1 MRFDKFRLDVANQC
15 LWRGDTR
22 VSLMPKPFAVLQ
34 YLVEHPGR
42 LVTHDQLL
50 GAIWPDTYVQPEVLR
65 RYILEIRRALGDRA
79 EAPQFVRTFPKRGY
93 QFIAAV
99 TEDSPLPLRESALP
113 AAKHLVGRSAPLAG
127 LDRCLTQALE
137 GRRQVVFV
145 VGEPGIGD
153 VTIYLVRGSMRQR
166 LGMVTGLGTA
176 EFTFPWRW
184 LSQSGTSRLMAY
196 PIAGARAQLSE
207 PLIVQ
212 PGQWIKWTLEADL
225 TRSSMAVY

>member
-1 MRFDKFRLDVANQC
+1 MSAQRAARTVA
-15 LWRGDTR
+15 L
-22 VSLMPKPFAVLQ
+22 SLLMGL
-34 YLVEHPGR
+34 
-42 LVTHDQLL
+42 TLL
-50 GAIWPDTYVQPEVLR
+50 GCRKRDAETRPAPDPNAPVPV
-65 RYILEIRRALGDRA
+65 EI
-79 EAPQFVRTFPKRGY
+79 
-93 QFIAAV
+93 
-99 TEDSPLPLRESALP
+99 ES
-113 AAKHLVGRSAPLAG
+113 H
-127 LDRCLTQALE
+127 
-137 GRRQVVFV
+137 FM
-145 VGEPGIGD
+145 GD